1 MVQVRD
7 ERPAGRTRGGS
18 GAQGVTG
25 GLGGAGHAARE
36 TARLERDVDLGE
48 EEELRHVED
57 GQARDG
63 REEERQEEDGGS
75 GDGGG
80 AEAGAGGGGSG
91 GAWMQVDLEDDEDF
105 TDSAA

>member
-1 MVQVRD
+1 M
-7 ERPAGRTRGGS
+7 
-18 GAQGVTG
+18 
-25 GLGGAGHAARE
+25 
-36 TARLERDVDLGE
+36 
-48 EEELRHVED
+48 ED

-80 AEAGAGGGGSG
+80 AEVAMERRVQVAVARGSG